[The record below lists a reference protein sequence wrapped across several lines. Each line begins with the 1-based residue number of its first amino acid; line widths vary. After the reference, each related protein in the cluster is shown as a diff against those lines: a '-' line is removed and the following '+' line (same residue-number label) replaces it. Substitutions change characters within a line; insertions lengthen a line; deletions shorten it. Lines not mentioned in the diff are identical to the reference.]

1 MKNVG
6 LSLVSVILATNVVF
20 AGANSQKVLEPSIII
35 PAIVDD
41 KTVSGFYLGLGVS
54 AASTHEA
61 DLDFFNITEG
71 QDRTGDISFKAGY
84 DWNEY
89 LAVEGRYMFSVV
101 KEDIVDRSSWGIYVK
116 PQYWVTEDFKVY
128 GLLGIG
134 GFDAS
139 GTNHFGHNIESN
151 DISFQWG
158 LGISYVIYENV
169 SIFVDYIQ
177 IARDIDAT
185 AFVTQNVDVSSDA
198 ITIGLSY
205 HF

>member
-6 LSLVSVILATNVVF
+6 LSLVSVILATNVAF

-89 LAVEGRYMFSVV
+89 LAVEGRYMFSVI
-101 KEDIVDRSSWGIYVK
+101 KEDIIDRSSWGY
-116 PQYWVTEDFKVY
+116 
-128 GLLGIG
+128 LC
-134 GFDAS
+134 
-139 GTNHFGHNIESN
+139 
-151 DISFQWG
+151 
-158 LGISYVIYENV
+158 
-169 SIFVDYIQ
+169 
-177 IARDIDAT
+177 
-185 AFVTQNVDVSSDA
+185 
-198 ITIGLSY
+198 
-205 HF
+205 

>member
-1 MKNVG
+1 MKNLG
-6 LSLVSVILATNVVF
+6 FSLLSVIVCTNVIF
-20 AGANSQKVLEPSIII
+20 AGANSQKVLEPSVVI

-54 AASTHEA
+54 AVSTYEA
-61 DLDFFNITEG
+61 DLDFFSITEG
-71 QDRTGDISFKAGY
+71 QDRTGDISLTAGY

-101 KEDIVDRSSWGIYVK
+101 KEDIVDRSSWGIYIK

-139 GTNHFGHNIESN
+139 GTSHFGHNIDSN
-151 DISFQWG
+151 DISLQWG
-158 LGISYVIYENV
+158 LGVSYKIYDNL
-169 SIFVDYIQ
+169 SIYIDYIQ
-177 IARDIDAT
+177 VARDIDAT

-198 ITIGLSY
+198 ITVGISY